1 MNNIL
6 GVVALPSFLPNC
18 NCPTPPSLCK
28 LQTSS
33 VLPSSIVKSS
43 NSTLLDAVPT
53 VRAPAKLPD
62 VSLPIKIVKSL
73 KLSLTSSLVTTLSI
87 TKLPTPC
94 ALAL

>member
-62 VSLPIKIVKSL
+62 VNLPIKIVKSL
-73 KLSLTSSLVTTLSI
+73 KLSLTSSFVITLSI

>member
-1 MNNIL
+1 MNKIL
-6 GVVALPSFLPNC
+6 GVVALPSFLPSC

-62 VSLPIKIVKSL
+62 VSLPIRIV
-73 KLSLTSSLVTTLSI
+73 
-87 TKLPTPC
+87 
-94 ALAL
+94 